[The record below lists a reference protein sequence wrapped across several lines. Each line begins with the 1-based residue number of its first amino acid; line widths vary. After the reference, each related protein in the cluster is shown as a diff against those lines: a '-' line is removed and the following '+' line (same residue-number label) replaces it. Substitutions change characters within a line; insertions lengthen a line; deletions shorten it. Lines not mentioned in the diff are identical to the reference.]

1 MSKFDLTIHH
11 ASLIVSDTEQSML
24 LYRDILGMQPTER
37 PNLPFPG
44 AWLQIGEQQIHLL
57 QLDNPDPTS
66 GRPEHGGRDRHVAML
81 CNDVDRLR
89 EALENAGMAYSL
101 SISGRRALFCRDRDG
116 NALEFIERAK

>member
-11 ASLIVSDTEQSML
+11 ASLIVSDTEQSLL

-81 CNDVDRLR
+81 CNDVDSLR
-89 EALENAGMAYSL
+89 EALEKSGMAYTM

-116 NALEFIERAK
+116 NALEFIERTK